1 MLIRQIPLLSCL
13 LLCLPGIGFSACDQE
28 DVKFYLD
35 KGFTQDQITQ
45 LCAGSKAE
53 VPDYTPYQQQVI
65 IYQQG
70 EEAPGIRDGFTREE
84 RMAIKELQTGAD
96 VVGLTVDQDSIQY
109 TVKVCLAVQEGKEY
123 SQRFKACPEVFYRV
137 LRSGLTAV
145 ASGKQFG
152 AFGQSS
158 ITIVGIIQTDPKQDF
173 DDYPPQFRQQL
184 QRHFSWKTRGNKTRI
199 PVRGNYSVAKLVE
212 SLQVLSKA
220 SDPSLKLAQQET
232 DGENQAEEE
241 QEPAKKKKRWW
252 NPFD

>member
-1 MLIRQIPLLSCL
+1 MLIKKILLLSCL
-13 LLCLPGIGFSACDQE
+13 LLCLPGIGFSACDKE

-45 LCAGSKAE
+45 LCAGSKTEA
-53 VPDYTPYQQQVI
+53 PDYTPYQQQVI

-70 EEAPGIRDGFTREE
+70 EDVPGTKDGFTREE
-84 RMAIKELQTGAD
+84 RMAIKELQIGAD
-96 VVGLTVDQDSIQY
+96 VLDLTVDQDSIQY

-123 SQRFKACPEVFYRV
+123 SQRFKTCPEVFYKV
-137 LRSGLTAV
+137 LRAGLAAV

-152 AFGQSS
+152 AFGQST
-158 ITIVGIIQTDPKQDF
+158 ITIEGIVHTDPKQDF

-184 QRHFSWKTRGNKTRI
+184 QRHFDWRTGGNKTRI
-199 PVRGNYSVAKLVE
+199 PVRTNYSVVKVIE
-212 SLQVLSKA
+212 SIRILSKPA
-220 SDPSLKLAQQET
+220 DPNLKLAQQET

-241 QEPAKKKKRWW
+241 QEPVKKKKRWW

>member
-1 MLIRQIPLLSCL
+1 MLTRKTYWLACL
-13 LLCLPGIGFSACDQE
+13 LLCLPGIGFSACDKE

-35 KGFTQDQITQ
+35 KGFTQEQITQ

-70 EEAPGIRDGFTREE
+70 EDVPGIKDGFTRKE

-109 TVKVCLAVQEGKEY
+109 TVRVCLMVQEGKEY
-123 SQRFKACPEVFYRV
+123 TQRFRACPEVFYKVSRE
-137 LRSGLTAV
+137 GLVAV

-158 ITIVGIIQTDPKQDF
+158 ITIEGMIHTDPKQDF

-184 QRHFSWKTRGNKTRI
+184 KRNFSWRTRGHKTRI

-212 SLQVLSKA
+212 SIEILSKPA
-220 SDPSLKLAQQET
+220 GPDFKLAQQDT
-232 DGENQAEEE
+232 GEEDQATEE
-241 QEPAKKKKRWW
+241 EPAKKKKRWW